1 MPYNCRHYE
10 ECIWAA
16 MDLSGMQRCGWF
28 DAESWGC
35 FHMQALDLMPASTW
49 LPCRWLHPASTR
61 LSYRWLWQLALD
73 CHTGGSSL
81 LGLDCHTGDPDLLGH
96 GFHFAQQWNLL
107 KKKSG
112 PGLLGQAPRSL
123 LSLTGAGK
131 RNLKWLVC
139 ILFYPFNLNSCEIK
153 LMLEWTLQYN
163 KLYSVERGWLK
174 RILKNRVSGKS
185 WQSEAGW
192 IDTNHITCQVL
203 IPL

>member
-61 LSYRWLWQLALD
+61 LVIEVALAASTRLSYRWLQPARAWLSYRWPWPTRSWLPFCTAVE
-73 CHTGGSSL
+73 
-81 LGLDCHTGDPDLLGH
+81 
-96 GFHFAQQWNLL
+96 FI
-107 KKKSG
+107 KKKKWTW
-112 PGLLGQAPRSL
+112 APRSL

-153 LMLEWTLQYN
+153 LVLEWTLQYN